1 MNDFKHNAVLV
12 GLCAAICFG
21 LIILIFESLSY
32 VVSKETFAISVGML
46 ITFIIFYSAAK
57 N

>member
-1 MNDFKHNAVLV
+1 MNDFKHNAVLA
-12 GLCAAICFG
+12 GLCAAIVFG
-21 LIILIFESLSY
+21 LVMIIAEALSHA
-32 VVSKETFAISVGML
+32 VSKETFAIGGGML

>member
-1 MNDFKHNAVLV
+1 MDDFKHNAVLV
-12 GLCAAICFG
+12 GLCAAIVFG
-21 LIILIFESLSY
+21 LIILIFEGLSHI
-32 VVSKETFAISVGML
+32 VSKETFAIGGGML

>member
-12 GLCAAICFG
+12 GLCAAIGFG
-21 LIILIFESLSY
+21 LVMLIAEVLSHTI
-32 VVSKETFAISVGML
+32 SKEAFAIGGGML
-46 ITFIIFYSAAK
+46 IAFIIFYGAAK